1 MFSSNLLS
9 KLRYGKSAVLLAAAR
24 LILKWRNIL
33 ICENSERQNYPRRKI
48 KSKQKIRVKNI
59 PSRGWSPSWKSASEG
74 TEPCWRQSCGDRN
87 WADRGSGGSKWF
99 RRGRRRRDGSNHR
112 KWGWSTSKYLRQIDR
127 RTHKNDF
134 LFGFWYQKINLE
146 RIEIEIFNFQAQNK
160 NWENV
165 VENDFQIFK
174 IKRKQIS

>member
-1 MFSSNLLS
+1 MTKSSDVWMKFVKIVPKKWFRIPTLTWLFLLLSSNLLS

-127 RTHKNDF
+127 RTWKKIF
-134 LFGFWYQKINLE
+134 FG
-146 RIEIEIFNFQAQNK
+146 
-160 NWENV
+160 
-165 VENDFQIFK
+165 
-174 IKRKQIS
+174 